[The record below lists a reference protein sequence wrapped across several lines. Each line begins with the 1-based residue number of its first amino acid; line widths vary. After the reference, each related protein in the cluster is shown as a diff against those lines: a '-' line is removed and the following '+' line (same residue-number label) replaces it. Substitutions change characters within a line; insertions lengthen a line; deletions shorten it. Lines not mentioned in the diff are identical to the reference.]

1 MSEIIPAKT
10 PAKRRR
16 YSPELKAKILKECL
30 EPGTSVASVAL
41 QHGINANLIHKWR
54 REAEGKRK
62 LTEQKFV
69 PVPLPTPGGTTNDVV
84 FELPG
89 IKVRWPLAQIDLAIP
104 WLRSLQS

>member
-10 PAKRRR
+10 PVKRRR
-16 YSPELKAKILKECL
+16 HSPELKTKILKECQ
-30 EPGTSVASVAL
+30 EPATSIASVAL
-41 QHGINANLIHKWR
+41 RHGINANLIHKWR

-62 LTEQKFV
+62 PTEQKFV
-69 PVPLPTPGGTTNDVV
+69 PVPLPGPDRATDDVV

-89 IKVRWPLAQIDLAIP
+89 IRVRWPLVQIDRAIP